1 MLFIK
6 LNNCGGVI
14 CIIKA
19 VIFDLDGTLL
29 NRDASLKLFVEGQY
43 ERLYQSLNHIPR
55 DKYIERFI
63 EFDDRGYVWK
73 DTVYQQIVAEFD
85 IIHVTWEELLQ
96 DYITEFKDAC
106 VPFPNLNY
114 MLEGLRNNNLVLGM
128 ITNGRGQ
135 FQMNNIKALGI
146 EDYFE
151 TILISEWVGMK
162 KPEPIIFQQ
171 ALKELDVLPSESI
184 FVGDHPLNDII
195 AANMVGMKT
204 VWKKDNQWKNVK
216 ADYTIED
223 LQEISLIIGELNK

>member
-1 MLFIK
+1 MTF
-6 LNNCGGVI
+6 
-14 CIIKA
+14 
-19 VIFDLDGTLL
+19 T
-29 NRDASLKLFVEGQY
+29 
-43 ERLYQSLNHIPR
+43 
-55 DKYIERFI
+55 
-63 EFDDRGYVWK
+63 
-73 DTVYQQIVAEFD
+73 
-85 IIHVTWEELLQ
+85 
-96 DYITEFKDAC
+96 
-106 VPFPNLNY
+106 
-114 MLEGLRNNNLVLGM
+114 
-128 ITNGRGQ
+128 